1 MSNQVKKA
9 LSLMGL
15 RVKGDKVS
23 IGSMREAF
31 GGTFVEPEWVSM
43 NDYKVKM
50 PFEYTKMIQI
60 EDFKIGRVT
69 SDASFCITRYGIFL
83 DEYGN
88 EVVLDG
94 LVYQYSMAKN
104 PRNVH
109 YAYRLFLDGNTM
121 HKNSDLPSVQAAK
134 QECTNQAEDLIKTE
148 LYDIS

>member
-1 MSNQVKKA
+1 
-9 LSLMGL
+9 MGL
-15 RVKGDKVS
+15 RVEGDKVS
-23 IGSMREAF
+23 MLSVRKAF
-31 GGTFVEPEWVSM
+31 GGTFEEPEWVAM

-60 EDFKIGRVT
+60 EDFKIGRVAA
-69 SDASFCITRYGIFL
+69 DASFVITRFGTFL

-121 HKNSDLPSVQAAK
+121 NKNSDMPSVQAAK
-134 QECTNQAEDLIKTE
+134 QECSNQAEDLIKTE